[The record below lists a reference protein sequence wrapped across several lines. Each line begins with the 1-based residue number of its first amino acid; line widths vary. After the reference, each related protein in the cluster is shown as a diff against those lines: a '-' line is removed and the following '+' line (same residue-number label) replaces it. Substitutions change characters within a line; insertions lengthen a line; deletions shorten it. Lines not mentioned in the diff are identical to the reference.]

1 MEKLWAPWRAP
12 YILGPKEEGCLLC
25 RIAQQKQDLENLVL
39 WRGRQCFVML
49 NRYPYNSGHIM
60 VVPNRHE
67 KDLEGLNPEEAGEML
82 DLARKSIRTLKR
94 AMSPQGFNLGVN
106 LGDVAGAGVEHHL
119 HLHVVPRWKGDTNFM
134 PVTARTKV
142 ISQAL
147 LESYEALRK
156 TWPQDD
162 GTGPKI

>member
-25 RIAQQKQDLENLVL
+25 RIAQQERDRENLVL
-39 WRGRQCFVML
+39 RRGRQCFVML
-49 NRYPYNSGHIM
+49 NLYPYNSGHIM

-67 KDLEGLNPEEAGEML
+67 KDLEGLSQEEMGEML
-82 DLARKSIRTLKR
+82 DLARKSITTLKK
-94 AMSPQGFNLGVN
+94 AMNPQGFNLGVN

-134 PVTARTKV
+134 PVAAQTKV

-147 LESYEALRK
+147 LESYEALMK

-162 GTGPKI
+162 TVDPKI